1 MSELFVLVEH
11 RRGEIRDITLE
22 MLTVG
27 RQLAQKNG
35 ISLTAVLLADHTEK
49 FSGQLRN
56 YADRIICID
65 DPKAKNFNAEVYQRI
80 LIPLLRDRKPI
91 LTLIGHTAFGLDLA
105 PSLATEM
112 GLPLITDCI
121 GLNLEGNGL
130 LAERQMYGGKVNARV
145 RIDGSSSY
153 LATIQQGAFQ
163 PKPNHGIE
171 AKIENVKASADVDIS
186 YRRFMEYLEAAIGDV
201 DIAQSDIIISVG
213 RGIKEQEDLSMV
225 EELADSMGGVLACSR
240 PVVDAGWLPKN
251 RQVGS
256 SGKIV
261 NPKLYVAI
269 GISGSSQH
277 MTGMKGAKMI
287 VAINKDPNAPIFN
300 IADYGIVD
308 DLYKVVPVLKEK
320 IKELRARCVC

>member
-1 MSELFVLVEH
+1 V
-11 RRGEIRDITLE
+11 
-22 MLTVG
+22 
-27 RQLAQKNG
+27 
-35 ISLTAVLLADHTEK
+35 
-49 FSGQLRN
+49 
-56 YADRIICID
+56 
-65 DPKAKNFNAEVYQRI
+65 
-80 LIPLLRDRKPI
+80 
-91 LTLIGHTAFGLDLA
+91 
-105 PSLATEM
+105 
-112 GLPLITDCI
+112 
-121 GLNLEGNGL
+121 
-130 LAERQMYGGKVNARV
+130 
-145 RIDGSSSY
+145 
-153 LATIQQGAFQ
+153 
-163 PKPNHGIE
+163 
-171 AKIENVKASADVDIS
+171 
-186 YRRFMEYLEAAIGDV
+186 
-201 DIAQSDIIISVG
+201 ISVG

-320 IKELRARCVC
+320 IKELKAKCTC